1 MECISKDVALGDDA
15 HVSEDSVDIYDDL
28 DLQAVS
34 SSEKSPPASSRLQA
48 SMDLYEDIVREEQQG
63 RESSYIDLKSRF
75 QAAQNQI
82 KELRRRLEQLELQN
96 TGLNTENHLL
106 KKNISALLRTARQEV
121 MRKDAEI
128 QRLNQSSGKGHHH
141 HHHHHSQM
149 HDQNPSCHSFTSSMS
164 KPPTSSLPAPSP
176 TLCSSPQTSSSRDD
190 RLPKVHLEAAR
201 KESGKTS
208 GSCTETRPSSHK
220 GSSVRDVQKEL
231 SVSNSVSSSTWH
243 HGSDKHKSKHRE
255 EKCQKS
261 FDSADRKH
269 RTGLDSSYT
278 IEKVRSHKLDR
289 ERRHDSRTCKSR
301 DYQNVDGHR
310 RSESG
315 KTPPV
320 KNLNVVGSSDDS
332 KGRTHEK
339 KHRSGHSYS
348 DDRSRHSRKIKTSDE
363 KSSLEMELKRSDSKD
378 RKRSSVN
385 PHTECSSA
393 SSKEKQR
400 SRHSGDYQRKGDK
413 QREDEKPKSHKRNT
427 ASETKREGDK
437 QPSGEAHNNK
447 PDANNK
453 ERQGKK
459 HVQISVKELL
469 EDKRENRKLCF
480 METLNLTLSPN
491 KKLLPNSSRN
501 DGLTALQPVL
511 ERGPGGDM
519 FVIHQIDSSE
529 SQACLEKLPTDSVEA
544 PISETLTKR
553 DVQERDTSP
562 EDTAVQATCLLS
574 HDSAMDG
581 MASCVTPKTQE
592 NSSLVEKD
600 SPDSQLDVLKQ
611 VDATDHATDVCGSG
625 KDRSPLQK
633 TESGNINEQCIA
645 VTQHADSRLAQDSG
659 CPNKVM
665 EYAGTSKNVSTPED
679 VIHTHPESG
688 QTSPITRHQDAQI
701 DVHPPAS
708 SGPANDKDTCYQDDL
723 QDANAVSST
732 ISLESVPQEGLSL
745 PEAIYV
751 LTNKDDG
758 GSSCL
763 TTDQVSSLGC
773 IGVSNVSSTT
783 EEMSPPDQYCELT
796 VTPKKNLCEKS
807 LEKNVE
813 PSCSMPLLHDEDSM
827 MRTLSNLKRIPD
839 AISPL
844 RSPIHMKKRSHLLVH
859 GKPGH
864 VKSLQKEFS
873 STACD
878 ANSKKQDL
886 NKENKYPGSPS
897 KHAKQDLAD
906 KLPEMPSNLSDT
918 EPEEGEILSESD
930 DASSGSPLHATKRVK
945 SAGAVRSKANPKSLL
960 EKRKCE
966 ERTAAE
972 SASSPGSK
980 SRFKTVRPVSTK
992 ASFTTVEEVMETF
1005 KMVRMEIRKKY
1016 MKLHRTFPKRSFCG
1030 VMENFRESFVQFVEG
1045 AHFSQICCRATE
1057 LKSKL
1062 KVLIISMF
1070 NKVADNGIVKRIF
1083 DQQAADL
1090 KQKLWD
1096 FVDVQLDYLLKDIY
1110 ATLKNLCRAVRTFPE
1125 KKRSCVTESVPGQ
1138 KDSKGLLRAL
1148 DPMKPCVASYKTG
1161 LGSRGKGIRI
1171 THTGKQ
1177 KNVGTCPQNDAPA
1190 DPGVDGL
1197 SPKKPSVSDKTPMA
1211 LVVKSQ
1217 STSSLDKTD
1226 FELLTEQQASSLTF
1240 NLVRDSQMGEIFKCL
1255 LQGSDLLEPSGESTS
1270 WSLSTPKKNGETL
1283 ISITT
1288 PTKFDSP
1295 TKFLSPTKF
1304 DTPSKLIATWSSISP
1319 RNMFPQ
1325 AKDHVTTNPV
1335 LFDESCLLEVPSENQ
1350 ATLQSN
1356 FLSQRNYSILAE
1368 DLEVSLTI
1376 PSPLKSDSHLSFLQ
1390 PSGVHTI
1397 STPDSVIS
1405 AHISE
1410 DALLDGEDATEQ
1422 DIHLALD
1429 TDNSSSGSSSGVP
1442 SQAVANA
1449 FVLKPELPMQAL
1461 VMEKSNDHFIVK
1473 IRQGSTQTL
1482 DVDETLSP
1490 TRTEEDTA
1498 DKSQKQASPCNEIYK
1513 DRVTGIHTT
1522 SGGIAPTKDDKE
1534 PPHTSAASKHATDET
1549 QKVVASPRAP
1559 SEQIHSKDKSLTTAE
1574 EDVRRDPEKDNK
1586 DVEKRKKRK
1595 RHQEHSKAKRPRE
1608 DQEDQIGNESLPPSP
1623 NSFSAM
1629 NVVKR
1634 KGAVVMAWTRDEDRA
1649 ILIDLKT
1656 KGASRET
1663 FADLSDKLKKPS
1675 EQIAQRFYQLMKL
1688 FKKQGKMDV

>member
-1 MECISKDVALGDDA
+1 MECISKDVDFGDA
-15 HVSEDSVDIYDDL
+15 EHVSEDSVDIYDDL

-34 SSEKSPPASSRLQA
+34 SSERSPPALSRLQA

-63 RESSYIDLKSRF
+63 RESAFIDLKSRF

-82 KELRRRLEQLELQN
+82 KELRRRLEQMELQN

-128 QRLNQSSGKGHHH
+128 QRLNQPSAKGQHHH
-141 HHHHHSQM
+141 
-149 HDQNPSCHSFTSSMS
+149 QNPSCQSFTSSLS
-164 KPPTSSLPAPSP
+164 KLPKSTLPSPIPTSS
-176 TLCSSPQTSSSRDD
+176 SSPQTSSLRDD
-190 RLPKVHLEAAR
+190 CLPKLHLEAPK

-208 GSCTETRPSSHK
+208 LAQPTSHNRSK
-220 GSSVRDVQKEL
+220 GSSVHEVDKEL
-231 SVSNSVSSSTWH
+231 SISNSVSSSTWH
-243 HGSDKHKSKHRE
+243 HGSEKHKSKHRE
-255 EKCQKS
+255 DKCQKLL
-261 FDSADRKH
+261 DSKDRSY

-289 ERRHDSRTCKSR
+289 ERRHDSRTCESR

-310 RSESG
+310 RSEGAKS
-315 KTPPV
+315 PPV
-320 KNLNVVGSSDDS
+320 KNLNPVGSSDDS
-332 KGRTHEK
+332 NGRTHEK
-339 KHRSGHSYS
+339 KHQSGHSCS
-348 DDRSRHSRKIKTSDE
+348 EDRSRHSRKIKTSVE
-363 KSSLEMELKRSDSKD
+363 KSSLELELKRSDSKE

-385 PHTECSSA
+385 PHTD
-393 SSKEKQR
+393 EKQR
-400 SRHSGDYQRKGDK
+400 NRHKHRG
-413 QREDEKPKSHKRNT
+413 DEKAKGHTRNT
-427 ASETKREGDK
+427 ASESKREGDK
-437 QPSGEAHNNK
+437 HPPGEPHNNK
-447 PDANNK
+447 PGANNK

-459 HVQISVKELL
+459 QMQTPTKELL
-469 EDKRENRKLCF
+469 EDKSENRKLCF

-491 KKLLPNSSRN
+491 KQLPANSSRS
-501 DGLTALQPVL
+501 DGLAALHPVL
-511 ERGPGGDM
+511 ESGPCGDM
-519 FVIHQIDSSE
+519 YVIDEIGGSE
-529 SQACLEKLPTDSVEA
+529 LQACLEELPAVSVQT
-544 PISETLTKR
+544 PISETLVKR
-553 DVQERDTSP
+553 DVQERHTSV
-562 EDTAVQATCLLS
+562 EDAAVQATSLLS
-574 HDSAMDG
+574 QAPTAEE
-581 MASCVTPKTQE
+581 MAPCLTPKAQE
-592 NSSLVEKD
+592 NSSPVGKD
-600 SPDSQLDVLKQ
+600 NPHGQLDISKQ
-611 VDATDHATDVCGSG
+611 LPVDATDHVPHTCGSG
-625 KDRSPLQK
+625 NGK
-633 TESGNINEQCIA
+633 SGNSAEQCDA
-645 VTQHADSRLAQDSG
+645 VTQQADSRPAQDT
-659 CPNKVM
+659 VM
-665 EYAGTSKNVSTPED
+665 EYAVTSKDVSTHED
-679 VIHTHPESG
+679 VIHPHPQSR
-688 QTSPITRHQDAQI
+688 QTSPITRPQDAQL

-708 SGPANDKDTCYQDDL
+708 SNPTNDKDTCSVQDDL
-723 QDANAVSST
+723 QDINAVSST

-758 GSSCL
+758 DGGSSCL
-763 TTDQVSSLGC
+763 TTDHVSSIGC

-783 EEMSPPDQYCELT
+783 EEMSPPGRYREAT
-796 VTPKKNLCEKS
+796 VTPKKNTYEKSCEK
-807 LEKNVE
+807 KVK

-844 RSPIHMKKRSHLLVH
+844 RSPIHVKKRSHLLVH

-886 NKENKYPGSPS
+886 NKENKYPGCTL
-897 KHAKQDLAD
+897 KHAKDLAE

-918 EPEEGEILSESD
+918 ELEEGEILSESD
-930 DASSGSPLHATKRVK
+930 EASSGSPLHATMRTK
-945 SAGAVRSKANPKSLL
+945 SGAVRNKANPKSLL
-960 EKRKCE
+960 EKKKCE

-972 SASSPGSK
+972 SASMQQSPGSK
-980 SRFKTVRPVSTK
+980 SRFKTVCPVSTK
-992 ASFTTVEEVMETF
+992 TSFATVEEVMETF
-1005 KMVRMEIRKKY
+1005 TLVRMEIRKKY

-1030 VMENFRESFVQFVEG
+1030 VMDNFRESFVQFVEG
-1045 AHFSQICCRATE
+1045 AHFGQICCHAAE

-1070 NKVADNGIVKRIF
+1070 KKVADNGIVKRIF
-1083 DQQAADL
+1083 DQQAVDL

-1096 FVDVQLDYLLKDIY
+1096 FVDDQLDYLLKDIY
-1110 ATLKNLCRAVRTFPE
+1110 TTLKNLCRAARTFPE
-1125 KKRSCVTESVPGQ
+1125 KKRSCGSEAAPGQ
-1138 KDSKGLLRAL
+1138 KDQKGFLSAL
-1148 DPMKPCVASYKTG
+1148 EPKKPLGAPYKTG
-1161 LGSRGKGIRI
+1161 LGSRGKDIRI

-1177 KNVGTCPQNDAPA
+1177 KNVDASA
-1190 DPGVDGL
+1190 DPGVDSL
-1197 SPKKPSVSDKTPMA
+1197 SPKKPSVSEKTPRA

-1255 LQGSDLLEPSGESTS
+1255 LQGSDLLEPSGDSTS
-1270 WSLSTPKKNGETL
+1270 WSLATPKKNVETL
-1283 ISITT
+1283 ISIAT
-1288 PTKFDSP
+1288 PNKFDSP
-1295 TKFLSPTKF
+1295 SKFLSPTKF
-1304 DTPSKLIATWSSISP
+1304 DTPSKLIATWSGISP
-1319 RNMFPQ
+1319 RNTSLQ
-1325 AKDHVTTNPV
+1325 TKDHITTHPV
-1335 LFDESCLLEVPSENQ
+1335 LFDESCMLEVPFENQ
-1350 ATLQSN
+1350 VTLQSS

-1390 PSGVHTI
+1390 PSGMHTV

-1442 SQAVANA
+1442 SRAAANA
-1449 FVLKPELPMQAL
+1449 FVLKPDLPMQAL

-1473 IRQGSTQTL
+1473 IRQGTTP
-1482 DVDETLSP
+1482 TLSP
-1490 TRTEEDTA
+1490 TRRGEDSA
-1498 DKSQKQASPCNEIYK
+1498 DKSPKQASPGHETSK
-1513 DRVTGIHTT
+1513 DLLTGL
-1522 SGGIAPTKDDKE
+1522 
-1534 PPHTSAASKHATDET
+1534 HTSSLGIDPTQDDSAQNKDPTRTPPASDRATDEP
-1549 QKVVASPRAP
+1549 QKVAP
-1559 SEQIHSKDKSLTTAE
+1559 SEHTHSKDKGLTTAE
-1574 EDVRRDPEKDNK
+1574 EDARRDPRQDNK
-1586 DVEKRKKRK
+1586 ECEKSKKRKK
-1595 RHQEHSKAKRPRE
+1595 HQEHSKAKRPRE
-1608 DQEDQIGNESLPPSP
+1608 DQQDQMGDAAFSSKKESSAASR

-1634 KGAVVMAWTRDEDRA
+1634 KGEVVMAWTRDEDRA